1 MKIRDG
7 SLSIF
12 WAKYVSLA
20 APSIFLLGA
29 IYCEELFL
37 KLYCFRSL
45 TVEGVVFT
53 FLFTLPVA
61 LMLGLLCGSVSPKR
75 GRLLLPACTALVS
88 LWIGTQLVYFHMF
101 KAFLSIFSLT
111 KMAMVAQSFG
121 ETAVGNVL
129 ASWFPITVM
138 AAPTVLAWVFRAAV
152 IPDGHDAGRR
162 LRLRWAVM
170 ALSLI
175 HI

>member
-1 MKIRDG
+1 LKIRDG

-88 LWIGTQLVYFHMF
+88 LWIGTQLVYFHM
-101 KAFLSIFSLT
+101 IR
-111 KMAMVAQSFG
+111 
-121 ETAVGNVL
+121 
-129 ASWFPITVM
+129 TVYNKEEK
-138 AAPTVLAWVFRAAV
+138 T
-152 IPDGHDAGRR
+152 
-162 LRLRWAVM
+162 
-170 ALSLI
+170 
-175 HI
+175 

>member
-75 GRLLLPACTALVS
+75 GRLLLPT
-88 LWIGTQLVYFHMF
+88 GPGEP
-101 KAFLSIFSLT
+101 FSCPGKRFTVPQSHKTFAT
-111 KMAMVAQSFG
+111 KKKGVPSC
-121 ETAVGNVL
+121 
-129 ASWFPITVM
+129 
-138 AAPTVLAWVFRAAV
+138 
-152 IPDGHDAGRR
+152 
-162 LRLRWAVM
+162 
-170 ALSLI
+170 
-175 HI
+175 